1 MPGYAKEQLSRRP
14 GFLPGVPLVLLGHR
28 KQTLAIAASLFN
40 RLPAGRSDP
49 EANGLDRLGAGLHG
63 LAFCSSK
70 PVADEAG
77 DHVAIEAMGAHKQRL
92 GSTMRAAGE

>member
-49 EANGLDRLGAGLHG
+49 EANDLDRAWRRPSWSRVLR
-63 LAFCSSK
+63 K